1 MGYYELRTKQEQVI
15 RHFVRGND
23 GFVSLP
29 TGSRK
34 SLCYSLLLWSFRR
47 SFVFN
52 STATD
57 QGNTP
62 PPFSQFISCCLQ
74 YNRIEIACL
83 PCDIKMTSRILN
95 SSVSQKPG
103 YSDQTFF
110 SPSPARRERLARET
124 SRYAAVIFILGW
136 NSLPPPSI
144 RDLESNATP
153 TQLFRIIYCA
163 CDTLPTQSADCTSI
177 YAKTSRIRS

>member
-1 MGYYELRTKQEQVI
+1 
-15 RHFVRGND
+15 VRGNV

-47 SFVFN
+47 SFVCN
-52 STATD
+52 STAIHQGNTR
-57 QGNTP
+57 GNTP

-95 SSVSQKPG
+95 SSVSRKPV

-124 SRYAAVIFILGW
+124 KIIVTVINVVIILLVLQYM
-136 NSLPPPSI
+136 SS
-144 RDLESNATP
+144 
-153 TQLFRIIYCA
+153 
-163 CDTLPTQSADCTSI
+163 
-177 YAKTSRIRS
+177 TSRAATLLHRRWVPLVQFVLAHSVCLAFYYI